1 MPDALES
8 LKTAKKVVGCKQTR
22 RAIQEGRASVLF
34 LADDADP
41 MLTAPLALEA
51 TMQGIEIGPRA
62 DDDRPWQTLRHLR
75 LRRLRRH
82 RAIKRFMPRIEC
94 SIRVMIHA
102 EKAIF

>member
-51 TMQGIEIGPRA
+51 TMQGIEIVRA
-62 DDDRPWQTLRHLR
+62 PTMTALGRHCGISVS
-75 LRRLRRH
+75 
-82 RAIKRFMPRIEC
+82 APAPPSCDKT
-94 SIRVMIHA
+94 VHA
-102 EKAIF
+102 PNRMFHSGYDTC

>member
-51 TMQGIEIGPRA
+51 TMQGIEIVRA
-62 DDDRPWQTLRHLR
+62 PTMTALGRQCGISVSAACA
-75 LRRLRRH
+75 
-82 RAIKRFMPRIEC
+82 AIVR
-94 SIRVMIHA
+94 
-102 EKAIF
+102 

>member
-41 MLTAPLALEA
+41 MLTAPLALA
-51 TMQGIEIGPRA
+51 G
-62 DDDRPWQTLRHLR
+62 H
-75 LRRLRRH
+75 
-82 RAIKRFMPRIEC
+82 
-94 SIRVMIHA
+94 
-102 EKAIF
+102 

>member
-41 MLTAPLALEA
+41 MLALEA
-51 TMQGIEIGPRA
+51 TMQGIEIVRA
-62 DDDRPWQTLRHLR
+62 PTMTALGRHCGISVSAACA
-75 LRRLRRH
+75 
-82 RAIKRFMPRIEC
+82 AIVR
-94 SIRVMIHA
+94 
-102 EKAIF
+102 

>member
-1 MPDALES
+1 MPDALET

-51 TMQGIEIGPRA
+51 TMQGVEIVRAQLKWSDFQPPRPF
-62 DDDRPWQTLRHLR
+62 RVSKSFCLPERSIS
-75 LRRLRRH
+75 RR
-82 RAIKRFMPRIEC
+82 
-94 SIRVMIHA
+94 
-102 EKAIF
+102 